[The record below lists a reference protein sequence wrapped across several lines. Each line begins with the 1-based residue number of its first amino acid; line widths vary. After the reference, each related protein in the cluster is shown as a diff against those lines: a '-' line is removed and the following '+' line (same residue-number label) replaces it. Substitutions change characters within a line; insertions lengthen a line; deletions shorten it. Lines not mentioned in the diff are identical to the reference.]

1 MNLSK
6 PLIKVCLAVAA
17 SCLALSAAAQTA
29 TYSLDSTGVSQFGS
43 GAYGSVTLTQSAA
56 DVLVNVALRNDL
68 NFVDTGAH
76 SIFSFN
82 LGGASSLGD
91 ITGITFANGLNN
103 VFGAA
108 IGTSNPSFSIF
119 GYEIN
124 CLSNCTRGGSEGGYV
139 DPLTFTVK
147 NATIAE
153 FAHLSTG
160 SGTAAYFAAD
170 VVNGSGNT
178 GTVGAT
184 LPGMVAAVP
193 EPQTF
198 ALLLTGLGLMG
209 AVVRRRKS
217 TPV

>member
-17 SCLALSAAAQTA
+17 SFCAFSAAAQTA
-29 TYSLDSTGVSQFGS
+29 TYSLNSTGVSQFGS

-56 DVLVNVALRNDL
+56 DVLVNVSLRNDL
-68 NFVDTGAH
+68 NFVDTGVH

-82 LGGASSLGD
+82 LGGTSSLSD

-108 IGTSNPSFSIF
+108 IGTSNPSFSTF
-119 GYEIN
+119 SYEIN
-124 CLSNCTRGGSEGGYV
+124 CLSNCTPGGSEDGYV

-147 NATIAE
+147 SATIAE

-170 VVNGSGNT
+170 VINGSGNT
-178 GTVGAT
+178 GAVGAT
-184 LPGMVAAVP
+184 LPGVVAAVP
-193 EPQTF
+193 EPQTY
-198 ALLLTGLGLMG
+198 ALLLAGLGVMG
-209 AVVRRRKS
+209 AVVRRRKN